1 MRLLLEKN
9 NRNALLGTMPIPKL
23 ILKLAPPTII
33 AQLVNLLYNIVD
45 RIYIGHIEG
54 VGATALT
61 GVGLCTPILM
71 LVTAFAMLAS
81 AGGSARSAIAMG
93 QGNKE
98 EADRILGNC
107 VTLLLIF
114 AVTLTVLLIA
124 FAEPLLLLFG
134 ARAETTLPYAL
145 EYMRIYCCGSVFVLL
160 TMGLNPFLNAQG
172 FSNFSMLTTILG
184 AVTNIILDPI
194 FMFVLN
200 LGVAGAAYATVIS
213 QAVSAM
219 FVLWFLTKGK
229 SVLKIRLKAMA
240 LQWRVIGPVLG
251 LGVSA
256 FVMVATESI
265 LSISFNSSLSVFG
278 GDLSVGAMTIIT
290 SCAQLI
296 SMPTQGL
303 VQGCLPIISYNYG
316 ARNVERVK
324 QCFKLVLSFAAGYTF
339 LFWAVS
345 MLMPRLFVRMFNN
358 DAALVEHTAWA
369 MRIYMA
375 GIFSLGFQ
383 TTCQQTFISLSQAKV
398 SLLLACLRKLV
409 LLIPLIFILP
419 LFLENQVFAVFLA
432 EPVSDIIAAAV
443 TVTVFFA
450 RFDKILKKG
459 PDQIGQRH

>member
-1 MRLLLEKN
+1 MQ
-9 NRNALLGTMPIPKL
+9 NRNQNAILGTLPIPKL
-23 ILKLAPPTII
+23 ILRMAPPTIV

-54 VGATALT
+54 IGKTALT

-71 LVTAFAMLAS
+71 IVTAFAMLAS
-81 AGGSARSAIAMG
+81 SGGASRSAIAMG
-93 QGNKE
+93 QGNQA
-98 EADRILGNC
+98 EANRILGNC
-107 VTLLLIF
+107 MTLLLIF
-114 AVTLTVLLIA
+114 AAFLTVLLVA
-124 FAEPLLLLFG
+124 FAEPLLMMFG
-134 ARAETTLPYAL
+134 ASENTLPYAL
-145 EYMRIYCCGSVFVLL
+145 RYMRIYCSGSIFVLL

-172 FSNFSMLTTILG
+172 FSGFSMATTVIG

-194 FMFVLN
+194 FIIALKM
-200 LGVAGAAYATVIS
+200 GVSGAAYATVIS

-229 SVLKIRLKAMA
+229 HSVLKLRLSSMK
-240 LQWRVIGPVLG
+240 LQARVVGPVLG

-265 LSISFNSSLSVFG
+265 LSISFNSSLSGFG

-290 SCAQLI
+290 SCSQLI

-303 VQGCLPIISYNYG
+303 VQGCLPVISYNFG
-316 ARNVERVK
+316 ARNADRVK
-324 QCFKLVLSFAAGYTF
+324 QCFKIVLTLAAGYTAI
-339 LFWAVS
+339 FWAAT
-345 MLMPRLFVRMFNN
+345 MLMPQVFVRIFNS
-358 DAALVEHTAWA
+358 DGDLVQHTAWA

-383 TTCQQTFISLSQAKV
+383 TTCQQTFIALGQAVV
-398 SLLLACLRKLV
+398 SLLLACLRKLI

-432 EPVSDIIAAAV
+432 EPISDILAAAV
-443 TVTVFFA
+443 TVTVFFTG
-450 RFDKILKKG
+450 FDKILKKG
-459 PDQIGQRH
+459 PQRIG

>member
-1 MRLLLEKN
+1 M
-9 NRNALLGTMPIPKL
+9 
-23 ILKLAPPTII
+23 APPTIV

-54 VGATALT
+54 IGKTALT

-71 LVTAFAMLAS
+71 IVTAFAMLAS
-81 AGGSARSAIAMG
+81 AGGASRCAIAMG
-93 QGNKE
+93 QGNQE
-98 EADRILGNC
+98 EANRILGNC
-107 VTLLLIF
+107 MTLLLIF
-114 AVTLTVLLIA
+114 AAVLTILLVS
-124 FAEPLLLLFG
+124 FAEPLLMLFG
-134 ARAETTLPYAL
+134 ASENTLPYAL
-145 EYMRIYCCGSVFVLL
+145 KYMRIYCCGSIFVLV

-172 FSNFSMLTTILG
+172 FSGFSMATTVIG

-194 FMFVLN
+194 LIFALKM
-200 LGVAGAAYATVIS
+200 GVAGAAYATVIS
-213 QAVSAM
+213 QTVSAI

-229 SVLKIRLKAMA
+229 HSILKLRLSGMK
-240 LQWRVIGPVLG
+240 LQARVVGPVLG

-265 LSISFNSSLSVFG
+265 LSISFNSSLSGFG

-290 SCAQLI
+290 SCSQLI

-303 VQGCLPIISYNYG
+303 VQGCLPIISYNFG
-316 ARNVERVK
+316 ARNADRVK
-324 QCFKLVLSFAAGYTF
+324 QCFKIVLTLAAGYTAI
-339 LFWAVS
+339 FWAAT
-345 MLMPRLFVRMFNN
+345 MLIPQVFVQIFNS
-358 DAALVEHTAWA
+358 DADLVQHTAWA

-383 TTCQQTFISLSQAKV
+383 TTCQQTFIALGQAVV
-398 SLLLACLRKLV
+398 SLLLACLRKLI

-432 EPVSDIIAAAV
+432 EPISDILAAAV

-450 RFDKILKKG
+450 SFDKVLKKG
-459 PDQIGQRH
+459 PQRIG